1 MKPTPQALLE
11 GAQHADYFR
20 KLSMR
25 PKKIVT
31 LRERLL
37 KFAEEKRRLA
47 QSLPQGRERAIM
59 IEKARQIEEAANTE
73 KQFQPLTPKK
83 PS

>member
-1 MKPTPQALLE
+1 
-11 GAQHADYFR
+11 
-20 KLSMR
+20 MR
-25 PKKIVT
+25 PKTIVT

-47 QSLPQGRERAIM
+47 ESLPLGRERATM

-73 KQFQPLTPKK
+73 KRLAPPRPKRR
-83 PS
+83 S